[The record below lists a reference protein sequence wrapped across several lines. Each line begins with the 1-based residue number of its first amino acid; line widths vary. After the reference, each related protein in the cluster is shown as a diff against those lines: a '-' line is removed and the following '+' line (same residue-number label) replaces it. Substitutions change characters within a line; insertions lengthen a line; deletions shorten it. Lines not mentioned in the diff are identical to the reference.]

1 MAEPELV
8 DWDLAVATGRR
19 LVRPGPQ
26 LSRAEADEVVSDLR
40 RLALE
45 AEQHVVAYTH
55 LQPAG
60 EPPPVVVVDRKEWIR
75 SNVAGLRSV
84 TGPLLGK
91 LAGRSTGVSRS
102 IGRRITGVQ
111 IGSAL
116 AFLSTKVLGQFE
128 VFLPPDEVPGPGG
141 RLALVAPNVAEVER
155 KIGAVPRDFRLW
167 VCLHEQTHRVQFHA
181 VPWLREHLESE
192 VAAFVDATDLDP
204 SALAAR
210 VKSAVAAVRRSDGT
224 SILEAMQTPEQRAVL
239 DRMQALMS
247 LLEGHAD
254 QVMDAVGPQVV
265 PTVAQIR
272 RAFEARRDGGSP
284 LDRFLR
290 RLLGLDLKLQQYRQ
304 GGAFVRAV
312 VEAAGV
318 DGFNVVWT
326 SPETLPTR
334 AEIADPTAW
343 MRRVLGD
350 RVGDGTPGD
359 GTPGAAALPDGP
371 PADGRAE
378 GLGGSAA

>member
-26 LSRAEADEVVSDLR
+26 LSRAEADEVVADLR
-40 RLALE
+40 RLAQE
-45 AEQHVVAYTH
+45 AEAHVVAYTH
-55 LQPAG
+55 MQPQG
-60 EPPPVVVVDRKEWIR
+60 EAPPVVVVDRKEWLR

-84 TGPLLGK
+84 TSPLLGK
-91 LAGRSTGVSRS
+91 LARNSSGPLSRS
-102 IGRRITGVQ
+102 IGRRLTGLQ
-111 IGSAL
+111 IGGAL
-116 AFLSTKVLGQFE
+116 AFLAGKVLGQFE
-128 VFLPPDEVPGPGG
+128 VFLPPEEVPGPGG

-155 KIGAVPRDFRLW
+155 KIGADPHDFRLW

-181 VPWLREHLESE
+181 VPWLRGHLESE

-204 SALAAR
+204 SALAER
-210 VKSAVAAVRRSDGT
+210 LRSAVASLRRRDGT
-224 SILEAMQTPEQRAVL
+224 SLLEAVQTPEQRAVL

-265 PTVAQIR
+265 PSVASIR
-272 RAFEARRDGGSP
+272 AAFEARRDGGSP
-284 LDRFLR
+284 IDRFVR

-304 GGAFVRAV
+304 GGAFVRAIV
-312 VEAAGV
+312 DEVGV
-318 DGFNVVWT
+318 DGFNRVWT

-334 AEIADPTAW
+334 AEITDPAAW
-343 MRRVLGD
+343 MRRVLG
-350 RVGDGTPGD
+350 
-359 GTPGAAALPDGP
+359 PDTTSAGRP
-371 PADGRAE
+371 P
-378 GLGGSAA
+378 GSAA

>member
-8 DWDLAVATGRR
+8 DWDIAVATGRR

-26 LSRAEADEVVSDLR
+26 LTRAEADEIVADLR
-40 RLALE
+40 ELAVE
-45 AEQHVVAYTH
+45 AEKHVVEYTR
-55 LQPAG
+55 LIPQGAA
-60 EPPPVVVVDRKEWIR
+60 PPVVVVDRKEWLR
-75 SNVAGLRSV
+75 SNVAGLRAI
-84 TGPLLGK
+84 TTPLLGK
-91 LAGRSTGVSRS
+91 LAARSGSGPVSRS

-111 IGSAL
+111 IGGAL
-116 AFLSTKVLGQFE
+116 AFLAGKVLGQFE

-141 RLALVAPNVAEVER
+141 RLALVAPNIAEVER

-181 VPWLREHLESE
+181 VPWLRGHLESE

-210 VKSAVAAVRRSDGT
+210 IKSAISAVRRRDGT
-224 SILEAMQTPEQRAVL
+224 SLVEAMQTPEQRAVL

-265 PTVAQIR
+265 PTVAAIR
-272 RAFEARRDGGSP
+272 QAFEARRDGGSP
-284 LDRFLR
+284 LDRLVR
-290 RLLGLDLKLQQYRQ
+290 RLLGLDLKMQQYRQ

-312 VEAAGV
+312 VEAVGV
-318 DGFNVVWT
+318 DGFNEVWT

-334 AEIADPTAW
+334 AEISDPKAWMQRVLAAPVLGPTA
-343 MRRVLGD
+343 
-350 RVGDGTPGD
+350 
-359 GTPGAAALPDGP
+359 
-371 PADGRAE
+371 
-378 GLGGSAA
+378 

>member
-1 MAEPELV
+1 MTDPDLV

-26 LSRAEADEVVSDLR
+26 LSRAEADAVVADLR
-40 RLALE
+40 RLAVE

-55 LQPAG
+55 LTPQG
-60 EPPPVVVVDRKEWIR
+60 EAPPVVVVDRKEWLR
-75 SNVAGLRSV
+75 SNVAGLRAV

-91 LAGRSTGVSRS
+91 LAAKNRSGALGRSV
-102 IGRRITGVQ
+102 GRRLTGVQ

-116 AFLSTKVLGQFE
+116 AFLAGKVLGQFE
-128 VFLPPDEVPGPGG
+128 IFLPPDEVPGPGG
-141 RLALVAPNVAEVER
+141 RLSLVAPNVAEVER
-155 KIGAVPRDFRLW
+155 KIGADPRDFRLW

-192 VAAFVDATDLDP
+192 IAAFVDATDLDP
-204 SALAAR
+204 AALADRLRA
-210 VKSAVAAVRRSDGT
+210 AVASLRRKDGT
-224 SILEAMQTPEQRAVL
+224 SLLEAVQTPEQRAVL

-265 PTVAQIR
+265 PTVASIR
-272 RAFEARRDGGSP
+272 AAFEARRDGGSP
-284 LDRFLR
+284 LDRFVR

-304 GGAFVRAV
+304 GGAFVRAIV
-312 VEAAGV
+312 DRVGV
-318 DGFNVVWT
+318 DGFNRVWT

-334 AEIADPTAW
+334 AEIADPAAW
-343 MRRVLGD
+343 MRRVLG
-350 RVGDGTPGD
+350 PE
-359 GTPGAAALPDGP
+359 AAAA
-371 PADGRAE
+371 ADAGTSP
-378 GLGGSAA
+378 GSAA

>member
-8 DWDLAVATGRR
+8 DWDLAVATGQR

-26 LSRAEADEVVSDLR
+26 LTRAEADDVVAELR
-40 RLALE
+40 RLAVE
-45 AEQHVVAYTH
+45 AEGHVVAYTH
-55 LQPAG
+55 LTPQGDA
-60 EPPPVVVVDRKEWIR
+60 PPVVVVDRQEWLR
-75 SNVAGLRSV
+75 SNVAGLRSI
-84 TGPLLGK
+84 TTPLLGK
-91 LAGRSTGVSRS
+91 LATRSGSGPVSRS

-111 IGSAL
+111 IGGAL
-116 AFLSTKVLGQFE
+116 AFLAGKVLGQFE

-181 VPWLREHLESE
+181 VPWLRGHLESE

-210 VKSAVAAVRRSDGT
+210 IKNAITAVRRKDGT
-224 SILEAMQTPEQRAVL
+224 SLVEAMQTPEQRAVL

-265 PTVAQIR
+265 PTVASIR
-272 RAFEARRDGGSP
+272 QAFEARRDGGSP
-284 LDRFLR
+284 LDRLVR
-290 RLLGLDLKLQQYRQ
+290 RLLGLDLKMQQYRQ

-312 VEAAGV
+312 VEAVGV
-318 DGFNVVWT
+318 DGFNHVWT

-334 AEIADPTAW
+334 AEITDPKAW

-350 RVGDGTPGD
+350 PVLGP
-359 GTPGAAALPDGP
+359 AA
-371 PADGRAE
+371 
-378 GLGGSAA
+378 

>member
-26 LSRAEADEVVSDLR
+26 LSRAEADEVVRDLR

-45 AEQHVVAYTH
+45 AEHHVVAYTH
-55 LQPAG
+55 LEPIG

-84 TGPLLGK
+84 TGPLLGR
-91 LAGRSTGVSRS
+91 LAGRSSGFSRS
-102 IGRRITGVQ
+102 LGRRITGVQ

-116 AFLSTKVLGQFE
+116 AFLSSKVLGQFE
-128 VFLPPDEVPGPGG
+128 VFLPPEEVPGPGG

-181 VPWLREHLESE
+181 VPWLRQHLESE

-210 VKSAVAAVRRSDGT
+210 IKNAVTTVRRNNGT
-224 SILEAMQTPEQRAVL
+224 SLVEAMQTPEQRAVL

-265 PTVAQIR
+265 PTVASIR
-272 RAFEARRDGGSP
+272 QAFEARRDGGSP
-284 LDRFLR
+284 LDRLVR

-312 VEAAGV
+312 VEAGWGG
-318 DGFNVVWT
+318 GFHHRWT
-326 SPETLPTR
+326 P
-334 AEIADPTAW
+334 
-343 MRRVLGD
+343 
-350 RVGDGTPGD
+350 
-359 GTPGAAALPDGP
+359 PGAPPP
-371 PADGRAE
+371 PAGIAGPQAWVR
-378 GLGGSAA
+378 G

>member
-26 LSRAEADEVVSDLR
+26 LSREQADEVVADLR
-40 RLALE
+40 RLAVE
-45 AEQHVVAYTH
+45 AERHVVEYTH
-55 LQPAG
+55 LTPLG
-60 EPPPVVVVDRKEWIR
+60 EAPPVVVVDRKEWIR

-84 TGPLLGK
+84 TGPLMGK
-91 LAGRSTGVSRS
+91 LAERSGGPLSRS
-102 IGRRITGVQ
+102 LGRRITGLQ
-111 IGSAL
+111 IGGAL

-141 RLALVAPNVAEVER
+141 RLSLVAPNVAEVER
-155 KIGAVPRDFRLW
+155 RIGAVPRDFRLW

-181 VPWLREHLESE
+181 VPWLRQHLEDE
-192 VAAFVDATDLDP
+192 VTAFVDATDLDP
-204 SALAAR
+204 SILAAR
-210 VKSAVAAVRRSDGT
+210 IKAAVAAVRRKDGT
-224 SILEAMQTPEQRAVL
+224 SLLEAVQTPAQRVVL

-265 PTVAQIR
+265 PTVANIR
-272 RAFEARRDGGSP
+272 KAFEARRDGGSP
-284 LDRFLR
+284 LDRFVR

-312 VEAAGV
+312 VEAVGV
-318 DGFNVVWT
+318 DGFNHVWT

-334 AEIADPTAW
+334 AEIADPPAW
-343 MRRVLGD
+343 MRRVLG
-350 RVGDGTPGD
+350 TP
-359 GTPGAAALPDGP
+359 ALPGP
-371 PADGRAE
+371 AT
-378 GLGGSAA
+378 L